1 MSYQCI
7 RLRVEDFVAIVTLD
21 NPPRNAMSIDM
32 MNELVDVFDQMN
44 DRDDVR
50 VVVLTGEGKA
60 FSAGADLK
68 KRAAADQVAQPGD
81 RWRRARIAREKNYVV
96 LECMKPVIAAVNGA
110 ALGGG
115 LGLATMADIIV
126 ASDQGS
132 FGLPE
137 IDVGL
142 AGGARHAMR
151 IFPHSLVRRMAL
163 TGYRVSGVASSRPA
177 CRPSS

>member
-1 MSYQCI
+1 MSYEYVK
-7 RLRVEDFVAIVTLD
+7 VEVADFIATVKLD
-21 NPPRNAMSIDM
+21 NPPRNAMAVEM
-32 MNELVDVFDQMN
+32 MDEIVSVFDQMT

-68 KRAAADQVAQPGD
+68 KRAAVEKAPEPGD
-81 RWRRARIAREKNYVV
+81 RWRRARATREKNYAV
-96 LECMKPVIAAVNGA
+96 LECMKPVIAAVNGP
-110 ALGGG
+110 ALGAG
-115 LGLATMADIIV
+115 LGLVTMADIIV
-126 ASDQGS
+126 ASEHAA

-163 TGYRVSGVASSRPA
+163 TGYRVTAA
-177 CRPSS
+177 EA

>member
-1 MSYQCI
+1 M
-7 RLRVEDFVAIVTLD
+7 RVADFVAMVTLD

-68 KRAAADQVAQPGD
+68 KRAAVDQMSEPGD
-81 RWRRARIAREKNYVV
+81 RWRRARMAREKNYAV

-126 ASDQGS
+126 ASEHGS

-142 AGGARHAMR
+142 AGGARHATRNSRHERQSFHDR
-151 IFPHSLVRRMAL
+151 IHDNQRWLSV
-163 TGYRVSGVASSRPA
+163 
-177 CRPSS
+177 